1 MYFEDSKYE
10 VGMVMP
16 RILVQGRN
24 RRIAYVANVVYIVCS
39 KPSIVYRV
47 ILSQFKKKK
56 ENHQKLL
63 KLLVSLYE

>member
-47 ILSQFKKKK
+47 ILSQF
-56 ENHQKLL
+56 
-63 KLLVSLYE
+63 

>member
-47 ILSQFKKKK
+47 ILSQFKKKGK
-56 ENHQKLL
+56 SPKTV
-63 KLLVSLYE
+63 KITCKFV